1 MITMKKILLAS
12 VFSFVS
18 LYACAESVPL
28 KLPDAEGEIVI
39 KDAAEATNVIG
50 QIEDDPEIE
59 THTDKFLER
68 GYKLPNWIN
77 SGSLVDKV
85 YEELAAP
92 DYEQRNGKPNPLGFG
107 IEIAQAYIT
116 KRGFYDLIVAS
127 RMPGDCSPDG
137 CLFQIYSLIGQQ
149 WFKQLEFHAYDIAF
163 KDGKVEDVTLV
174 AAIAEASGKSK
185 IFTWDAEKFVEY
197 GSNK

>member
-1 MITMKKILLAS
+1 MTTLKKLLLAS
-12 VFSFVS
+12 VFSIVS
-18 LYACAESVPL
+18 SYACAESSAL

-39 KDAAEATNVIG
+39 KDAETNNVIR

-59 THTDKFLER
+59 THTEKFLER

-92 DYEQRNGKPNPLGFG
+92 DYEHRNGKPNPLGFG
-107 IEIAQAYIT
+107 VEIAQAYIT

-137 CLFQIYSLIGQQ
+137 CLFQIYSLVGQQ

-185 IFTWDAEKFVEY
+185 IFTWDGEKFVEY
-197 GSNK
+197 GSVK